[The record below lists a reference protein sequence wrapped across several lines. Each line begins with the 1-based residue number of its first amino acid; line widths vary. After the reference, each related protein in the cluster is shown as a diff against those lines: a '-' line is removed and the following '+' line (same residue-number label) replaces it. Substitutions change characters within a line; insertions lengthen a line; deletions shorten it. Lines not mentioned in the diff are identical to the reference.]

1 MFRLLFSHGLW
12 DNTCYGPPEHTEEVI
27 SLRGISSMLKV
38 LQSGAHMSALS
49 SAKHDHIRHLLELFP
64 VKAIKQHWQKERG
77 KKESIAATVASKY
90 SKADILR
97 FVDELLSCS
106 KQHIYIFNH
115 NGAIKEIPDV
125 ESGEM
130 EAISDVGTV
139 GTYLMWCDYI
149 VLLDGPMERKTV
161 KFLWPIRI
169 ELTKE
174 HVVIRLVIL
183 EKDISA
189 HFPGRTVYTSKKNLE
204 DADVLQFLIGAF
216 QKPLP
221 EADLNKGIKE
231 LWAKDTVDCTRTQYK
246 RPLSTVTEVMD
257 QSRGIKKH
265 NPELYKALVGC
276 PLYKS
281 LFVIESKEFSTARD
295 FSIDPSR
302 GSIAF
307 SKYTEVRGDTDNVIR
322 EILRLNK

>member
-1 MFRLLFSHGLW
+1 
-12 DNTCYGPPEHTEEVI
+12 
-27 SLRGISSMLKV
+27 
-38 LQSGAHMSALS
+38 
-49 SAKHDHIRHLLELFP
+49 
-64 VKAIKQHWQKERG
+64 
-77 KKESIAATVASKY
+77 
-90 SKADILR
+90 
-97 FVDELLSCS
+97 VDEHLSCS
-106 KQHIYIFNH
+106 KQHIYVFDNS
-115 NGAIKEIPDV
+115 GAVKEIPGV
-125 ESGEM
+125 ESAEM
-130 EAISDVGTV
+130 EAISDVGKA
-139 GTYLMWCDYI
+139 GTYLMWCDYT
-149 VLLDGPMERKTV
+149 VLLDNPMERKNV

-189 HFPGRTVYTSKKNLE
+189 HFPGRTVYAAKKNLE
-204 DADVLQFLIGAF
+204 DADVLEFITAAF
-216 QKPLP
+216 QTPLP
-221 EADLNKGIKE
+221 EADLNKGIKD
-231 LWAKDTVDCTRTQYK
+231 LWEKNTVDCIRTQYK

-257 QSRGIKKH
+257 QSKGIKKH

-281 LFVIESKEFSTARD
+281 LFVIESKDFSTARD

-307 SKYTEVRGDTDNVIR
+307 SKYTDARGDTDNVIR